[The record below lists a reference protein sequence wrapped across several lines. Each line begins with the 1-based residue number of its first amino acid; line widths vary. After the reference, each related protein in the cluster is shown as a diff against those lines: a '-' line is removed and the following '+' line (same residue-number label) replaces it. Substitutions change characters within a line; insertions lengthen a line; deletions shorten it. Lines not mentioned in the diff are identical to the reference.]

1 MNQTSLIL
9 TVTVAVTVLMCWLIP
24 APVFN

>member
-1 MNQTSLIL
+1 MDRLSLIL
-9 TVTVAVTVLMCWLIP
+9 TITVVVTVLMCWLIP